1 MSTEEK
7 PKFNTI
13 TGSDWKLSLR
23 AARTRRTLHRIL
35 IKKQIETAH
44 ENRTR
49 SIYSVLP
56 HDGPAAT
63 RGGTEIPPDAQ
74 VAL

>member
-44 ENRTR
+44 ENRTKA
-49 SIYSVLP
+49 SQEMHSVQNPKKAFVLW
-56 HDGPAAT
+56 DK
-63 RGGTEIPPDAQ
+63 Q
-74 VAL
+74 